1 MLSFGLKEILMKLI
15 LALVLLTFSFSS
27 FSQVLIGLVDIQK
40 IITSIKEGKNVQKTL
55 EKSFNDKKVLL
66 KKEEDK
72 IKKAQEDYK
81 KQSMILAEGARA
93 TKEREIQELMMKL
106 QNKTMEYQREIQKM
120 EQDMKKPILDKLR
133 PIIDEVSKENKVAMT
148 FELSAAPIV
157 YAESKKDLTEDVIK
171 AYDKKHPK

>member
-1 MLSFGLKEILMKLI
+1 MKLI
-15 LALVLLTFSFSS
+15 LSILLLTFSATS

-40 IITSIKEGKNVQKTL
+40 IITTIKEGKNVQKTL
-55 EKSFNDKKVLL
+55 EKSFNDKKGLL
-66 KKEEDK
+66 KKDEDK

-81 KQSMILAEGARA
+81 KQSMVLADAA
-93 TKEREIQELMMKL
+93 KSNKEREIQEMMMKL
-106 QNKTMEYQREIQKM
+106 QNRTMEYQREIQKM

-133 PIIDEVSKENKVAMT
+133 PIIDEVSKENKVQMT

-157 YAESKKDLTEDVIK
+157 YAESKKDLTEEVIK